1 MDSYFQVVEE
11 TDYDAERL
19 SACLRIS
26 AGALLCGTAAAA
38 STWVFLP
45 LFPCSA
51 AGAAATSARAAT
63 AAAVGVGAAAT
74 VVGAAAV
81 SAHTRHSSSG
91 HGAPWRQEPPGASAY
106 SVELGK
112 VGPAGALGAAP
123 EAMAIVRP
131 QLDGDAYRSPY
142 GAIS

>member
-1 MDSYFQVVEE
+1 VDSYFQVVEE

-45 LFPCSA
+45 LIPCS
-51 AGAAATSARAAT
+51 AATSARAAT

-74 VVGAAAV
+74 VVGVAAV

-112 VGPAGALGAAP
+112 VGSAGALGAAP

-131 QLDGDAYRSPY
+131 QLDGDAHRSPY